1 MITEA
6 FGVYLFIAGIVSLL
20 ILRFYGGKYW
30 YVFLLLGVGFIGL
43 RMAMKNVVILK
54 EGRVNEKYL
63 TLWNDL
69 EYTFSDGRSYKI
81 IIKDNMII
89 NDSSK
94 KVVVE
99 KVEYSSVALL
109 NFGDN
114 IECTISP
121 YKYLELANS
130 IDYYYSEPPKTIS
143 VKRGGTTTRYWLHY

>member
-1 MITEA
+1 
-6 FGVYLFIAGIVSLL
+6 
-20 ILRFYGGKYW
+20 
-30 YVFLLLGVGFIGL
+30 
-43 RMAMKNVVILK
+43 
-54 EGRVNEKYL
+54 VNEKYL